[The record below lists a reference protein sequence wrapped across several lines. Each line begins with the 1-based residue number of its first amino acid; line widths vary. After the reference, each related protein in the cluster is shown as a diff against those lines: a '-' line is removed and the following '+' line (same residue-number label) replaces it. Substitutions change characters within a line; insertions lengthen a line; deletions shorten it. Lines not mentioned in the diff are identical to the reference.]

1 MFKTTTRKVIVAI
14 ATFLIAIFGG
24 TQLLGSAQSTTITL
38 AGTSDNAIQMPKFPV
53 DAANTTTAGFAKGG
67 LFQQQFNTER
77 FETFAMDVLSIG
89 GTATSSGYYELQS
102 SFDGINFFNVSG
114 TSTSTD
120 KIGTTTLSM
129 SNSVFN
135 ITPGVASSSNHYIF
149 STQGASQMRL
159 IMYSD
164 NLATDPNDGVQAWVT
179 ITKIMENR

>member
-77 FETFAMDVLSIG
+77 FETFTMDVTYSRTWFALYWPSVLLGLLIIAAIIVGIVFAVRKLKLSLAKLKTNLKTNEDKTHTGLISFLG
-89 GTATSSGYYELQS
+89 GLFVSL
-102 SFDGINFFNVSG
+102 GIIILWVIWILWIIWIWWN
-114 TSTSTD
+114 
-120 KIGTTTLSM
+120 
-129 SNSVFN
+129 
-135 ITPGVASSSNHYIF
+135 Y
-149 STQGASQMRL
+149 L
-159 IMYSD
+159 IC
-164 NLATDPNDGVQAWVT
+164 
-179 ITKIMENR
+179 